1 MESSLKPVVAA
12 FVVILALTSAGLAAR
27 QQPTFTV
34 GVTQVEVYTTVIGS
48 DGRAVRGLTASDFT
62 LLEDGVPQP
71 ITTFIDG
78 EFPASVALAID
89 RSFSMKGT
97 PVTMARTAGR
107 AFLASLAADDR
118 AMLIGIGGEVEV
130 LAPLDRDKTAALG
143 ALASLDPWGTT
154 SLNDAII
161 RSLELLESETGRR
174 AIVILSD
181 GDDRYSTASAADV
194 LDRARR
200 SDVLMYPVA
209 IGKRRPALFAELAS
223 ISGGRSFQLAD
234 ARRLQATLQA
244 IAEDLRAQYL
254 LGYSPRPSSEE
265 DSPWRSIS
273 VRVNKPDVVVRARS
287 GYMVQ

>member
-1 MESSLKPVVAA
+1 MKPVVAA

-27 QQPTFTV
+27 QQPTFTA

-48 DGRAVRGLTASDFT
+48 DGRAVRGLTATDFT

-71 ITTFIDG
+71 ITTFIDA

-97 PVTMARTAGR
+97 PLTMARTAGR
-107 AFLASLAADDR
+107 AFLASLKPDDR
-118 AMLIGIGGEVEV
+118 AMLISISGEVEV
-130 LAPLDRDKTAALG
+130 LAPFDRDKSAALD
-143 ALASLDPWGTT
+143 ALATLDPWGTT
-154 SLNDAII
+154 ALNDAIV
-161 RSLELLESETGRR
+161 RCLELLEGEAGRR

-181 GDDRYSTASAADV
+181 GDDRYSAAADADV
-194 LDRARR
+194 LGRARR

-209 IGKRRPALFAELAS
+209 IGKKRPTLFAELATV
-223 ISGGRSFQLAD
+223 SGGRSFQLAD
-234 ARRLQATLQA
+234 PALLQATLQA

-265 DSPWRSIS
+265 DSSWRSIS
-273 VRVNKPDVVVRARS
+273 VRVDKPNATVRARS
-287 GYMVQ
+287 GYSVR